1 MTSITDMI
9 KQLEEKA
16 SNYDKLLD
24 ELISIV
30 TKYVPVSEQYPVPVS
45 FDYTQDY
52 VYAYE
57 CAKSK
62 QKRGRKD
69 GKKGCG
75 IIKLHRTKR
84 KITFESSHQSEC
96 SICGKRTRLNP
107 DNVKLVNKEA

>member
-30 TKYVPVSEQYPVPVS
+30 MKYVPASEQYPVPAS
-45 FDYTQDY
+45 FDYTKEY

-57 CAKSK
+57 CAESK
-62 QKRGRKD
+62 QKRGRKH

-75 IIKLHRTKR
+75 SVNLHRTKR
-84 KITFESSHQSEC
+84 KMTFRNSVHTFKNE
-96 SICGKRTRLNP
+96 
-107 DNVKLVNKEA
+107 